1 MKTIATHTED
11 AGASAV
17 GHLLAIILTGIVGV
31 VVQYAIQK
39 SNPSFT
45 GLSQDATNTIQF
57 FEIGLVYIFVLF
69 LIAIIISHYINEKS
83 LANQGV

>member
-1 MKTIATHTED
+1 MERICNNEIAGT
-11 AGASAV
+11 SAV
-17 GHLLAIILTGIVGV
+17 GHLMAIIITGFVGIVV
-31 VVQYAIQK
+31 EYVIQK

-57 FEIGLVYIFVLF
+57 LEVALVYFFMFF

-83 LANQGV
+83 MANMNA

>member
-1 MKTIATHTED
+1 MKHLYDNAIAGT
-11 AGASAV
+11 SAV
-17 GHLLAIILTGIVGV
+17 GHLMAIIITGFIGIVV
-31 VVQYAIQK
+31 EYVIQK

-57 FEIGLVYIFVLF
+57 LEVALVYVFMIY

-83 LANQGV
+83 MSNQGV

>member
-1 MKTIATHTED
+1 MHPHTTDTEN

-17 GHLLAIILTGIVGV
+17 GHLMAIIITGFLGTV
-31 VVQYAIQK
+31 VEYVIQK

-45 GLSQDATNTIQF
+45 GLSQDATNTIQLL
-57 FEIGLVYIFVLF
+57 EMGLLYFFVLF
-69 LIAIIISHYINEKS
+69 LIAIIISHYINEKN

>member
-1 MKTIATHTED
+1 MKHSHSNEL
-11 AGASAV
+11 AGTSAV
-17 GHLLAIILTGIVGV
+17 GHLMAIIITGFIGIVV
-31 VVQYAIQK
+31 EYVIQK

-57 FEIGLVYIFVLF
+57 LEVALVYFFMFF

-83 LANQGV
+83 MSNQGV

>member
-1 MKTIATHTED
+1 MKHLYDNSI

-17 GHLLAIILTGIVGV
+17 GHLMAIIITGFIGIVVEYV
-31 VVQYAIQK
+31 VQK

-57 FEIGLVYIFVLF
+57 LEVALVYVFMLF
-69 LIAIIISHYINEKS
+69 LIAVIISHYINEKS
-83 LANQGV
+83 MSNQGV